1 MLISIYFPFQSDE
14 ESLVCLLQ
22 SLLDMDVTYE
32 VLIVIISF
40 FSKISSIFSVKALNT
55 TISSYSYEFMDSGNG
70 YCASCECS
78 PQESMRG
85 SAPIGEA
92 NCQVKETKKEY

>member
-40 FSKISSIFSVKALNT
+40 FSKSSAIFSVKGPK
-55 TISSYSYEFMDSGNG
+55 YYDF
-70 YCASCECS
+70 
-78 PQESMRG
+78 
-85 SAPIGEA
+85 
-92 NCQVKETKKEY
+92 